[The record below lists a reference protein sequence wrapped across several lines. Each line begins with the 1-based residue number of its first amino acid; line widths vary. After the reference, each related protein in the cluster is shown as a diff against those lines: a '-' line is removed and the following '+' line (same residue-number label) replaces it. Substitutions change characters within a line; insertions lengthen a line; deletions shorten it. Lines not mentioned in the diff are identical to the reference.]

1 MSLLTVQNE
10 SPGPSCSP
18 IETAGSQR
26 SAAFASCDSVSKEA
40 TMSVKPHSLFHRLAD
55 RFGATASFLCA
66 VHCAALPV
74 IIAALPALGLSFLA
88 NHRFERGFIAFA
100 SVLATTTFIMGFRR
114 HRRFHAFWFL
124 IPGLMFLTA
133 GVIVDFD
140 SSAIAH
146 AVLVS
151 IGGTLVAVS
160 HLTNLRLAHG
170 HVHDAA
176 CEH

>member
-1 MSLLTVQNE
+1 MTPPVRTT
-10 SPGPSCSP
+10 SPKPSWL
-18 IETAGSQR
+18 AR
-26 SAAFASCDSVSKEA
+26 V
-40 TMSVKPHSLFHRLAD
+40 AD

-66 VHCAALPV
+66 VHCAALPLV
-74 IIAALPALGLSFLA
+74 IAALPAIGLGFLA

-100 SVLATTTFIMGFRR
+100 SVLALSTLIMGFRR
-114 HRRFHAFWFL
+114 HRQFRAFWFL
-124 IPGLMFLTA
+124 VPGILLLTA
-133 GVIVDFD
+133 GIIVDFEQ
-140 SSAIAH
+140 SATLH

>member
-1 MSLLTVQNE
+1 MSARQT
-10 SPGPSCSP
+10 
-18 IETAGSQR
+18 
-26 SAAFASCDSVSKEA
+26 
-40 TMSVKPHSLFHRLAD
+40 SLFNRLAD

-66 VHCAALPV
+66 VHCALLPLV
-74 IIAALPALGLSFLA
+74 IAALPAIGLGFLA

-100 SVLATTTFIMGFRR
+100 SVLALTTFTIGFRR
-114 HRRFHAFWFL
+114 HRRFRAFWFL
-124 IPGLMFLTA
+124 VPGILLLAA
-133 GVIVDFD
+133 GIAVDFD
-140 SSAIAH
+140 QSAAAH

-151 IGGTLVAVS
+151 IGGTLVAAS